1 MISKD
6 KIKEINARRKT
17 TKGFS
22 QEDFD
27 FASKMAKP
35 KIIQNKILAAT
46 NIAEIYDAS
55 MYISTS
61 FDGIFPK
68 NPTMRKKMKETIFHY

>member
-1 MISKD
+1 MISKE
-6 KIKEINARRKT
+6 KIKEINARRKP
-17 TKGFS
+17 TKGFN

-27 FASKMAKP
+27 FASKMARP
-35 KIIQNKILAAT
+35 KIIQNKILAST

-61 FDGIFPK
+61 FDGIVHK
-68 NPTMRKKMKETIFHY
+68 KSALHKKMKEKCFHY